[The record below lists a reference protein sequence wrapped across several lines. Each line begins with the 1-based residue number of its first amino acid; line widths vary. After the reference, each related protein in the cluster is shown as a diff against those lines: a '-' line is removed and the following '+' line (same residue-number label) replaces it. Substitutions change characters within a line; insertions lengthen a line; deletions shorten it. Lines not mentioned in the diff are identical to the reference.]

1 MLASSN
7 TDFSANSQ
15 VMRRMYYIQLNNPF
29 DTSKKS
35 EMDDFFTTL
44 LHNFGNELYR
54 DFLYKLEQKLNSGY
68 EIDTNDILKPSR
80 EVFKEYFKILD
91 ISIPSYFS
99 DERIDDYYIRG
110 QQMWRDL
117 YDMKYTGFKEDK
129 KTNTILL
136 DDEIVFGTK
145 LNSSTTKKELL
156 QYLPIGVLVEDKGIV
171 KLNHKNFFDFIKQ
184 NSKNLGFFEK
194 IFLS

>member
-1 MLASSN
+1 M
-7 TDFSANSQ
+7 
-15 VMRRMYYIQLNNPF
+15 
-29 DTSKKS
+29 
-35 EMDDFFTTL
+35 
-44 LHNFGNELYR
+44 
-54 DFLYKLEQKLNSGY
+54 YKLEQKLNSGY